1 MRVCYLRNKNIPQ
14 NNLYK
19 GAFLAMINHISI
31 AVHNPKHVAEVI
43 AELWNGMVV
52 PFPPAP
58 DSFMV
63 FANDGRGSA
72 VEITPIDIVLEPG
85 KGLPPEDI
93 FDVETRT
100 EEYEAKFVR
109 TDNVPQY
116 VPTHLNINTHL
127 SIEEI
132 KEIGRREGWRTL
144 VCNRG
149 EGLFQLVEMWIEDRF
164 MLEVMTPEQTER
176 YIEITQPEFFAE
188 MLGSTFAPQ
197 NANVDANLSLIG

>member
-1 MRVCYLRNKNIPQ
+1 
-14 NNLYK
+14 
-19 GAFLAMINHISI
+19 MINHISI
-31 AVHNPKHVAEVI
+31 AVNNPKHVAEVI

-72 VEITPIDIVLEPG
+72 IEITPIDIVLEPG
-85 KGLPPEDI
+85 KGLPPEEG
-93 FDVETRT
+93 FDGATLT

-109 TDNVPQY
+109 SDFVPQY

-132 KEIGRREGWRTL
+132 KQIGQREGWRTL

-149 EGLFQLVEMWIEDRF
+149 EGLFQLVEMWVEDRF

-176 YIEITQPEFFAE
+176 YIEITKPEFFAE
-188 MLGSTFAPQ
+188 MLGITFAPQ
-197 NANVDANLSLIG
+197 NANVSANLNLIG